1 LFVGNP
7 LTILHPLIGTGCDN
21 AEEGETIHSDCDS
34 SSSSPIVA
42 PTKKRSM
49 KPAKIP
55 GTQKRA
61 QNKSK
66 IPGTQK
72 RAKKQ
77 SKLPVAKKVKV
88 ATNPGGKKPFTV
100 ASVLLAFKDKTEYGS
115 AFRAMS
121 DPDQLSEVERL
132 NKGAVIG
139 MKGAIR
145 KQRIH
150 SEYKD
155 VVAERM
161 QEYVKENRTPDTK
174 MFRTVQPSAVTQR
187 LQVGR
192 LSVGE
197 WVEVDADRT
206 PGWNSEGGIGVII
219 SVQDG
224 LADVK
229 YVFQPSLK
237 SISFLPI
244 NSLLRF
250 PDMFLHAAL
259 KS

>member
-1 LFVGNP
+1 
-7 LTILHPLIGTGCDN
+7 
-21 AEEGETIHSDCDS
+21 
-34 SSSSPIVA
+34 
-42 PTKKRSM
+42 M
-49 KPAKIP
+49 KPAKI
-55 GTQKRA
+55 A
-61 QNKSK
+61 
-66 IPGTQK
+66 GTQK

-88 ATNPGGKKPFTV
+88 ATNSGGKKTFTV
-100 ASVLLAFKDKTEYGS
+100 ASVLLSFKEKTEYGS

-121 DPDQLSEVERL
+121 DPEQLSEVERL

-150 SEYKD
+150 SEFKD

-161 QEYVKENRTPDTK
+161 QEYVKANRTPDTK
-174 MFRTVQPSAVTQR
+174 MFRTVQSSALTQR

-229 YVFQPSLK
+229 YVFHH
-237 SISFLPI
+237 SFIMIL
-244 NSLLRF
+244 F
-250 PDMFLHAAL
+250 ATH
-259 KS
+259 